1 MTVYAPTPT
10 EDFARCPV
18 YQRLNKLW
26 EPRGAEWTP
35 AILLG
40 RAIGEGM
47 SQFYRTVK
55 EKPPGDRELALAT
68 ALKVLE
74 EDDSINSQ
82 ETWSLVGLTKH
93 VKAGLMEALDTS
105 PVRGPIL
112 MVDEPLGSGARPDV
126 VYRHPSTGLSVAD
139 TKVRFKLD
147 PRYREKALAEYDT
160 WWQGWHYAWEVGE
173 YLGEP
178 VKSIGPH
185 LITLTPK
192 VRGEHHPIEV
202 SPARVSF
209 WLKQAEVLWA
219 RMGDSFHTA
228 PLPVELL
235 TPNWF
240 SCYGKFGRCFAYDAC
255 HTIQSYDEDKL
266 SIVYQPKRP
275 T

>member
-35 AILLG
+35 NILLG

-47 SQFYRTVK
+47 SQHYRLLKHPTEENRVD
-55 EKPPGDRELALAT
+55 PLFVALT
-68 ALKVLE
+68 VLE
-74 EDDSINSQ
+74 EGYVEQ
-82 ETWSLVGLTKH
+82 ETWTLEGLRKH
-93 VKAGLMEALDTS
+93 TRAGLKEAIDTT
-105 PVRGPIL
+105 PVQGPIL

-126 VYRHPSTGLSVAD
+126 VYRHPSTGLSIAD

-147 PRYREKALAEYDT
+147 PRYREKAFAEYDT

-202 SPARVSF
+202 TPARVSF

-228 PLPVELL
+228 PLPLELL

-255 HTIQSYDEDKL
+255 HVIQSYDEDKL
-266 SIVYQPKRP
+266 SIVYQPKR
-275 T
+275 TT